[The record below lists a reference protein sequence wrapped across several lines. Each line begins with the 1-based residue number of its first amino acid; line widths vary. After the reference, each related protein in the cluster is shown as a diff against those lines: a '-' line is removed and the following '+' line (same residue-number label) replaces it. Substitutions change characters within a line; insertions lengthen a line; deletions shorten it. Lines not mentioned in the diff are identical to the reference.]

1 MRLVREVASRMQIA
15 QNGVHTIDSSTGL
28 RHTANMLKIQDITF
42 SIDGRTLI
50 EGATANIPTGHKVG
64 VVGRNGTGKSTLF
77 RLIRGELSLEGGTI
91 ELPNRAKIGGIAQEV
106 PSNEVSL
113 INTVLAADTERA
125 ALLAEETEDPNRIA
139 EIQTRLVDIDA
150 WSAEGR
156 ASTILKGLGFD
167 DDDQKRPCSDFSGG
181 WRMRVA
187 LAAVLFAEPDLL
199 LLDEP
204 TNYLDLEGA
213 LWLEAYL
220 AKYPHTVLIVSHDRG
235 LLNRSVNAI
244 LHLEDKKLT
253 LYQGSYDTFAET
265 RAARIAVAQ
274 SESKKQEA
282 RRAHLQKFVDRFQA
296 KASKA
301 KQAQARVKMIAKMKP
316 ISTPQEAAMRAF
328 SFPEPEELSPPIIH
342 LEGGV
347 TGYGE
352 TEILRKMDLR
362 IDQDDRIALLGK
374 NGQGKSTLSKLLA
387 DRLPLMAGKMTKSNK
402 LRVGFFAQHQVDELY
417 VDETP
422 VEHLRRLRP
431 SEGPAK
437 WRTRLAGFGLGAD
450 QAEVVVGR
458 LSGGQKARLSLLL
471 ATLDA
476 PHMLI
481 LDEPTNHLDIES
493 REALVEALTA
503 YSGAVILVSHDMHL
517 LSLVADRLWLVSD
530 GTVKPYD
537 GDLDSYRDF
546 LLTQN
551 KSGTKTASSKPAK
564 PKPKRPSRDAMLT
577 LRADVRKCEERVEKL
592 TTMQDKLD
600 AKLADP
606 AIYEPERADDLGV
619 WQKKHSEVI
628 DALDRAE
635 AMWEKALEKLER
647 AEAL

>member
-1 MRLVREVASRMQIA
+1 
-15 QNGVHTIDSSTGL
+15 
-28 RHTANMLKIQDITF
+28 MLKIQDITF

-77 RLIRGELSLEGGTI
+77 RLIRGELSLEGGSI
-91 ELPNRAKIGGIAQEV
+91 ELPNRAKIGGVAQEV
-106 PSNEVSL
+106 PSNDVSL
-113 INTVLAADTERA
+113 MDTVLAADTERA
-125 ALLAEETEDPNRIA
+125 ALLAEETQDPHRIA
-139 EIQTRLVDIDA
+139 EIQTRLADIDA

-156 ASTILKGLGFD
+156 ASSILKGLGFD
-167 DDDQKRPCSDFSGG
+167 DADQKRPCSDFSGG

-235 LLNRSVNAI
+235 LLNRAVNAI

-342 LEGGV
+342 VEGGV
-347 TGYGE
+347 TGYGDVE
-352 TEILRKMDLR
+352 VLKHLDLR

-387 DRLPLMAGKMTKSNK
+387 ERLPLMAGKLTKSNK

-431 SEGPAK
+431 NEGPAK

-530 GTVKPYD
+530 GTVNPYD

-551 KSGTKTASSKPAK
+551 KSGSSKASTTKPAK
-564 PKPKRPSRDAMLT
+564 PKPKRPGRDVMLA

-592 TTMQDKLD
+592 TAMQDKLD

-606 AIYEPERADDLGV
+606 TIYEPERADDLGV
-619 WQKKHSEVI
+619 WQKKHRECI
-628 DALDRAE
+628 EALDRAE